1 MFHSYLYNR
10 LKLWPFLRGWFPF
23 YARKQLLNPVTLQAQ
38 GKKLVWRNNYTDTF
52 KITSG
57 YADKPVELG
66 NFLFLRTREREMM
79 RNRVERQADT
89 VRYKN
94 FYTTGSDQKMLK
106 KIEEDLDRGLESLH
120 DLLSVLKHKRD
131 YDVPVAFA
139 SNALYALEKNGLRNE
154 EIYQKVLFPILKKKA
169 QYLHADGLA
178 GAIWVL
184 GQFNSGDGELVNE
197 LLKHYED
204 KKFGTD
210 VVFVSNAKLSSEA
223 FTTADGVHGMEF
235 ESTKEYRDM
244 YFKDHITCL
253 ELYEGL
259 KNLSSQSLSSGA
271 SGKISEVMG
280 DLESKQK
287 ITSDSH
293 WFYKQLTE
301 SPAAVS
307 TS

>member
-1 MFHSYLYNR
+1 MFQSYLYNR
-10 LKLWPFLRGWFPF
+10 LKFWPFMRGWFPF
-23 YARKQLLNPVTLQAQ
+23 YGRKQLLNPVTLQAK
-38 GKKLVWRNNYTDTF
+38 GKKIVWRNSYTETF

-89 VRYKN
+89 VKYKN

-106 KIEEDLDRGLESLH
+106 KIEEDLDRGLGHLQ
-120 DLLSVLKHKRD
+120 DLLDVLKHKRD
-131 YDVPVAFA
+131 YDIPVAFA

-154 EIYQKVLFPILKKKA
+154 EIYKRVLFPILKKKA

-178 GAIWVL
+178 GAIWAL
-184 GQFNSGDGELVNE
+184 GQFNSGDGELVNT
-197 LLKHYED
+197 LLKHYEN

-210 VVFVSNAKLSSEA
+210 VVFVSNVRLSSES
-223 FTTADGVHGMEF
+223 FTTAEGVHAMEF
-235 ESTKEYRDM
+235 ESTKEYKDM
-244 YFKDHITCL
+244 YFKDHMTCL
-253 ELYEGL
+253 ELYDGL

-271 SGKISEVMG
+271 SSKISEIMG